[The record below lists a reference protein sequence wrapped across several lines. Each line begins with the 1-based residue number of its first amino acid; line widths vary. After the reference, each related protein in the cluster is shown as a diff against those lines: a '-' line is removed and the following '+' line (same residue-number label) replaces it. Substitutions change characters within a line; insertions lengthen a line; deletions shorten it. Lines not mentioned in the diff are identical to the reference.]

1 MNEEKTIEILKY
13 ERPDSFVMR
22 LPDCCKEAR
31 DDCPHVVKK
40 PEKIKKN
47 IGL

>member
-1 MNEEKTIEILKY
+1 MNEEIPEIKRIE
-13 ERPDSFVMR
+13 PWNFVMR